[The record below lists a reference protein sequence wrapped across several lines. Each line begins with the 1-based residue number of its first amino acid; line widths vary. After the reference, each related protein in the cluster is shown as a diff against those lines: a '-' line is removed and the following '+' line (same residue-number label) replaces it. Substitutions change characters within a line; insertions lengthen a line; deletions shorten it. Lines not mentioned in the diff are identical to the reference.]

1 MESTVV
7 GFCVRVDGHISYLAC
22 PYCFAH
28 LCDAYG
34 AGLQHGESDGS
45 SSDDSQIRD
54 DEAFNCLRSIAGSEY
69 AQVTLQDMWIA
80 VSSFRELDSARVDGR
95 PFGLIGDFQRVASVL
110 AWDVPSGVVV
120 VHLEKQKALIFRDGQ
135 VPTDSGVYSALIY
148 LRRNVALGLLIYGEG
163 KFAFL
168 ENHWGPG
175 RIRTTYRRMIRE
187 TVASWDD

>member
-45 SSDDSQIRD
+45 SSDDSHVRD
-54 DEAFNCLRSIAGSEY
+54 DQAFNCLRSIAGSEY

>member
-34 AGLQHGESDGS
+34 AGLRHESDGS
-45 SSDDSQIRD
+45 SSDDSQVRD

-148 LRRNVALGLLIYGEG
+148 LRRNAALGLLIYGEG